1 MLPTHFV
8 TNHPSPSD
16 TLYVCI
22 NFPAFLAFHA
32 QGLVVPLRG
41 SWFLNPLLHWSRAH
55 LAQGPPSTTLS
66 MLALGLCTGPKPD
79 RDRFGP
85 EPESCFLADRRPDRY
100 YSCPDLSGPVYSG
113 PVRFWT
119 CLDLFRI
126 FQHLQFKKP
135 KFA

>member
-1 MLPTHFV
+1 M
-8 TNHPSPSD
+8 N
-16 TLYVCI
+16 
-22 NFPAFLAFHA
+22 
-32 QGLVVPLRG
+32 
-41 SWFLNPLLHWSRAH
+41 RAVH
-55 LAQGPPSTTLS
+55 RSK
-66 MLALGLCTGPKPD
+66 TGPDRTGTGLD

-100 YSCPDLSGPVYSG
+100 YSGPDLSGPVYSG